1 MSSFV
6 QCQFCSQ
13 EMHSSAP
20 TCPKC
25 GAPAQSVAGKTPPVY
40 ASYDQVPWFRKRWFL
55 VLSALVFIPVAVV
68 IAFTGPIYKFQ
79 DGQVKA
85 FPTSQKWVLLAVC
98 IALISV
104 NLLSGS

>member
-13 EMHSSAP
+13 EMHSSA
-20 TCPKC
+20 TACPKC
-25 GAPAQSVAGKTPPVY
+25 GAPAKAAAADTPPVY
-40 ASYDQVPWFRKRWFL
+40 TAYDQVPWFRKRWFV
-55 VLSALVFIPVAVV
+55 VLCVVIFIPAALV

-79 DGQVKA
+79 GGQVKA
-85 FPTSQKWVLLAVC
+85 FPKHQKWVLLGVFL
-98 IALISV
+98 ALIAV